1 MNVTVKTRNGHRDT
15 AVSSR
20 FSSLLTAHS
29 ALFTSSS
36 PFSPA
41 TPFFPASSLRRC
53 FDRQAGLATGSFN
66 GPHLKSKF

>member
-20 FSSLLTAHS
+20 FSFLLTE

-41 TPFFPASSLRRC
+41 TPFFPAS
-53 FDRQAGLATGSFN
+53 GLALVSFN

>member
-1 MNVTVKTRNGHRDT
+1 MNVTVKTRNGLRDT

-41 TPFFPASSLRRC
+41 TPFFPAS
-53 FDRQAGLATGSFN
+53 GLALVSFN